1 MKQLNKKLDELT
13 KTVGKLI
20 KLGLE
25 IETLVT
31 IIKLIIKAI
40 R

>member
-13 KTVGKLI
+13 KTVVKLI